1 VTLPSTTSIGTGW
14 MMGFASDNGKT
25 MTVQVNGGAGEKILI
40 PRGGGTASGSI
51 TLAAGQNYEFAA
63 LQFDGSNFRVVQA
76 TPQTL
81 NNLGG
86 LIGSGSPAS
95 SSACTTNQIAHDS
108 NFFYIY
114 TAPNTW
120 KRVAITGGY

>member
-1 VTLPSTTSIGTGW
+1 

-25 MTVQVNGGAGEKILI
+25 MTVQVNGGGGEKILV
-40 PRGGGTASGSI
+40 PQGGGTASGSI

-108 NFFYIY
+108 NFFYIC